1 MRYKVQQ
8 INEVSLN
15 GNFIFESEEIFEVD
29 QKYFD
34 NCIDKLTIKFFR
46 NLGGSEEVR
55 VQGDQTS
62 VISTCPQ
69 NLHRTTRHFRKI
81 VTK

>member
-1 MRYKVQQ
+1 MKYRVQQ
-8 INEVSLN
+8 INEIKVN
-15 GNFIFESEEIFEVD
+15 DKFIFESEEIFEAD

-34 NCIDKLTIKFFR
+34 NCIEKQAIQFFR

-81 VTK
+81 LTE